1 MNQRTYWN
9 LPIAVAVAAS
19 IVAMLVG
26 CGGTRAYPGVA
37 SGSAQQSPPTIGYKA
52 YVSSQWLYS
61 FDYPASWY
69 ELRDFG
75 LPDVKYFANEQ
86 VDSPQRLDANGI
98 WLTVIVQSQSKQ
110 ACSNSGTSGVTQTPA
125 SIDGESTIEY
135 SSPSGTLLY
144 LIHAGW
150 CYSISFIVPTA
161 EVRDSHRADIA
172 HVYSSFRFNR

>member
-9 LPIAVAVAAS
+9 LPITVAAAAS
-19 IVAMLVG
+19 IVAILVG
-26 CGGTRAYPGVA
+26 CGGTRAYAGVA

-86 VDSPQRLDANGI
+86 VDSPQRHGYLVSLRGLLLRFAFRHD
-98 WLTVIVQSQSKQ
+98 LRL
-110 ACSNSGTSGVTQTPA
+110 PP
-125 SIDGESTIEY
+125 DG
-135 SSPSGTLLY
+135 
-144 LIHAGW
+144 
-150 CYSISFIVPTA
+150 
-161 EVRDSHRADIA
+161 
-172 HVYSSFRFNR
+172 